1 MYCAWFGSWIKESLL
16 NEMQFH
22 HLNESYDSCESARPG
37 PPLRDAVSPLE
48 RVVRLVRICQART
61 SFNEM
66 QFHHLNESY
75 DSYEFGRP
83 GPPLMRCSFTKSNV
97 MLFSLKVSH
106 SPLGSYDWYES

>member
-22 HLNESYDSCESARPG
+22 HLNESYDSYESAK
-37 PPLRDAVSPLE
+37 
-48 RVVRLVRICQART
+48 ART